1 MRLAGTGIWSGS
13 CDIWWVSPEG
23 DRRRRFGQN
32 ALMPINRL
40 LAPVLDLA
48 CLAAFVAVG
57 GRRHDDL
64 NEGFGWFLEVLWPI
78 VVGWAVIALL
88 TGLYTRTGVG
98 MWVALF
104 VTLFAGIAITQVIR
118 YTVQDRPWIGIFTAV
133 AIGFIGLT
141 TFGWRGVALLV
152 RRLRPAAA

>member
-1 MRLAGTGIWSGS
+1 
-13 CDIWWVSPEG
+13 
-23 DRRRRFGQN
+23 
-32 ALMPINRL
+32 MPKLRAV
-40 LAPVLDLA
+40 APVLDLA

-78 VVGWAVIALL
+78 ALGWAVVALL
-88 TGLYTRTGVG
+88 TGLYTRTGAG
-98 MWVALF
+98 MWIALL

-133 AIGFIGLT
+133 ALGFIALT
-141 TFGWRGVALLV
+141 TFGWRALALLV
-152 RRLRPAAA
+152 QRARRPAAT

>member
-1 MRLAGTGIWSGS
+1 
-13 CDIWWVSPEG
+13 
-23 DRRRRFGQN
+23 
-32 ALMPINRL
+32 MPKLRAV
-40 LAPVLDLA
+40 APVLDLA

-78 VVGWAVIALL
+78 VLGWAV
-88 TGLYTRTGVG
+88 
-98 MWVALF
+98 VARL

-133 AIGFIGLT
+133 ALGFIALT
-141 TFGWRGVALLV
+141 TFGWRAVALLV
-152 RRLRPAAA
+152 QRARPAAT